1 VYIKGRYIVSAIALV
16 FFQQAMASGMDC
28 SKAATAVEN
37 AICADKGL
45 YEQDVKMGAVYGNLI
60 KSAPDQKPEIKNAQ
74 RLWLK
79 ARNQCAEDIDCLNQ
93 RYRERLESLQTQ
105 WLDSV
110 AYTPDAI
117 DKQVLDE
124 LRQRVEAASKDDPE
138 FALEKT
144 LEALTVSVDGTSFSG
159 DGDDGDLTHFPKKI
173 PKGVTRDEWKALNAS
188 SIDTESEIGRNSYFL
203 VDLDGDQQRDL
214 IVETYVG
221 GTGLFTYFETFR
233 RDGDRFIKRT
243 AAMDA
248 ESRAESALFSTND
261 RGANQA
267 VNWIKMHGKLY
278 AAYRDSAYGIDQL
291 YLLNPLQINRMVPTI
306 TVRYRYQLSVPRTQE
321 NQDNPIAYELEPAVQ
336 KALTEGLSK
345 IDENNTT
352 TSGQQKTPICPIPP
366 SGPGDEDYYSF
377 GASYYAIEPVADIP
391 VILGDDCFIA
401 RLITWY
407 GSYDAGNGL
416 FAQLT
421 LRKPGSEEQGQTYSV
436 NGRRHIT
443 LISAAIGKAEGGA
456 GAH

>member
-1 VYIKGRYIVSAIALV
+1 MSAIALV

-28 SKAATAVEN
+28 TKAATAVEN

-45 YEQDVKMGAVYGNLI
+45 YQQDAKMGAVYGKLI
-60 KSAPDQKPEIKNAQ
+60 KSAPDQKTEIKNAQ

-79 ARNQCAEDIDCLNQ
+79 ARNQCDENVACMNQ
-93 RYRERLESLQTQ
+93 RYRERLESLQAQ
-105 WLDSV
+105 WIDSV
-110 AYTPDAI
+110 AYTPDEI
-117 DKQVLDE
+117 DKQVLEE
-124 LRQRVEAASKDDPE
+124 LRQRVETASKDDPE

-144 LEALTVSVDGTSFSG
+144 LETLTVSVGKTSFSG
-159 DGDDGDLTHFPKKI
+159 DRDDSDLTHFPKNI

-188 SIDTESEIGRNSYFL
+188 SIDTESEIGQNSYVL
-203 VDLDGDQQRDL
+203 MDLDGDQRRDL
-214 IVETYVG
+214 MVKTYAG

-233 RDGDRFIKRT
+233 RDGERFIKRT

-248 ESRAESALFSTND
+248 ESRAESALFTTND

-278 AAYRDSAYGIDQL
+278 AAYRDSSYGVDSV
-291 YLLNPLQINRMVPTI
+291 YLLNPLQINRMVPTL

-321 NQDNPIAYELEPAVQ
+321 NQDNPVAYELEPDVQ

-366 SGPGDEDYYSF
+366 SGPGDDDYYSF
-377 GASYYAIEPVADIP
+377 GASYYAIEPVADVP
-391 VILGDDCFIA
+391 VILGNDCFIA
-401 RLITWY
+401 RLISWY
-407 GSYDAGNGL
+407 GSYDAKSGL
-416 FAQLT
+416 FAQLA
-421 LRKPGSEEQGQTYSV
+421 LRKPGSEEQGKAYSV

-443 LISAAIGKAEGGA
+443 QVSASIGKAEGGA
-456 GAH
+456 AN